1 VQRVAMGPVR
11 QMGHGPLPDLNTRE
25 LAILVP
31 LIVLVFWVGLY
42 PGPVLDLMEASAS
55 HAVNSP
61 GSPIPLSPMPEQL
74 RGR

>member
-42 PGPVLDLMEASAS
+42 PQPFLDLMESS
-55 HAVNSP
+55 VTRLVDH
-61 GSPIPLSPMPEQL
+61 L
-74 RGR
+74 RVTSTG